1 MTAANEHIDHELIVA
16 PDGSIPADQLKR
28 LGVHPGAHLRV
39 VETAAARSGGS
50 IAGSLSH
57 LSDVSWED
65 FQRASELAQQDLS
78 AG

>member
-1 MTAANEHIDHELIVA
+1 MATNEHTNHELVVG
-16 PDGSIPADQLKR
+16 PDGSIPAAQLRR
-28 LGVHPGAHLRV
+28 LGFRPGAHLHV
-39 VETAAARSGGS
+39 VDSASPTRAVGS

-57 LSDVSWED
+57 LPDVSWED